1 MSKTSTS
8 KTSTGQGSPKNSPQ
22 TSPNSSKAKA
32 AARQI
37 AAAVAAE
44 TFAPAASS
52 PAPKEKPAASPASPN
67 PDSKTTAE
75 LVQAVRDYAL
85 TWYDDGG
92 WDLVVESWSDAEI
105 EEAIQGA
112 KTDRGAIRKVWAVIK
127 LQHAHRSEI
136 QAA

>member
-8 KTSTGQGSPKNSPQ
+8 PKSTGK
-22 TSPNSSKAKA
+22 PNSSKAKA

-44 TFAPAASS
+44 TFTSTPKQQPAPAT
-52 PAPKEKPAASPASPN
+52 PAPSAPT
-67 PDSKTTAE
+67 PDGKTTAE

-105 EEAIQGA
+105 AETIQGA
-112 KTDRGAIRKVWAVIK
+112 KTDRGAIRKVWAVVK

>member
-1 MSKTSTS
+1 MSKTSISKGS
-8 KTSTGQGSPKNSPQ
+8 KTSPK
-22 TSPNSSKAKA
+22 TSPSSSKAKA

-44 TFAPAASS
+44 TFTQPKSSPKPAPAT
-52 PAPKEKPAASPASPN
+52 PAPPIAT
-67 PDSKTTAE
+67 PDGKSTAE
-75 LVQAVRDYAL
+75 LIQAVRDYAL

-105 EEAIQGA
+105 AATIQGA

>member
-8 KTSTGQGSPKNSPQ
+8 QGSTGKPSTGKGSPK

-44 TFAPAASS
+44 SFTPTPEQQPAPAHT
-52 PAPKEKPAASPASPN
+52 PT
-67 PDSKTTAE
+67 PDDKTTAE

-92 WDLVVESWSDAEI
+92 WDLVVESWSDDEIAET
-105 EEAIQGA
+105 IQGA
-112 KTDRGAIRKVWAVIK
+112 KTDRGAIRKVWAKVK

>member
-1 MSKTSTS
+1 MTKTSTS
-8 KTSTGQGSPKNSPQ
+8 KTS
-22 TSPNSSKAKA
+22 PNPSKVKT

-44 TFAPAASS
+44 VFTPAATTQ
-52 PAPKEKPAASPASPN
+52 APKEKPAQT
-67 PDSKTTAE
+67 PDGKTTAE

-85 TWYDDGG
+85 TWYHDGG
-92 WDLVVESWSDAEI
+92 WDLVVECWSDEEI
-105 EEAIQGA
+105 EAAIQGA
-112 KTDRGAIRKVWAVIK
+112 KTDRGAIRKVWAEIK